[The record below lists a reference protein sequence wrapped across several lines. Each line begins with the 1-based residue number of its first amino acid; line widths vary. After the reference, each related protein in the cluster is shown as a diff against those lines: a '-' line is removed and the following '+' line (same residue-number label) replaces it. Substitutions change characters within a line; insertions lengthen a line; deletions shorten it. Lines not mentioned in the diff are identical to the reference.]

1 MRCQIWLVNPMD
13 VILWTHRALL
23 SATMLYGKFIS
34 YKMFSVAWSRISSK
48 LLFLRFLPQ
57 GDISFPLSF
66 RVHLNEAKYHRS
78 PFRARATILYST
90 FYELV
95 RFPPPFF
102 QASNQKQTEV
112 GSHRSGM
119 WEAWQWSQKKLCWW
133 GVKMAEEEDG
143 EITFSSTNSSKE
155 QENGEESLQNN
166 FWSLA
171 EDIRRPE
178 KQPIVFEGR

>member
-23 SATMLYGKFIS
+23 SAAMLYGKFIS

-95 RFPPPFF
+95 RFLPLFF
-102 QASNQKQTEV
+102 QASDQKQTEV

-119 WEAWQWSQKKLCWW
+119 WEAWQWSQKKLCWRCDKTTCVISSW
-133 GVKMAEEEDG
+133 LLDLLGCSPV
-143 EITFSSTNSSKE
+143 SSTVSVSSTWLWCFDVCFVC
-155 QENGEESLQNN
+155 S
-166 FWSLA
+166 
-171 EDIRRPE
+171 
-178 KQPIVFEGR
+178 